1 MTNELVINARPH
13 ETRVAL
19 VDNGTV
25 VELHVKRG
33 PKQELVGNIYLGRVL
48 RVLPGMQAAF
58 VDIGI
63 DKPAFLYVTDVYTDL
78 HYWEQIMLQE
88 GYEDNSLETAAPL
101 RMRFLRG
108 SDINIEG
115 LLQEGQDILVQ
126 VSKEPLGTKGA
137 RLTSHITLPGRH
149 LVFMPTVGHIGI
161 SRRIEDDKERT
172 RLKKIMQE
180 LTPPSTGFIVRTV
193 SERAPKEKLKS
204 EMEFLTRLWTNIQ
217 KKRETS
223 SAPSLVH
230 KELTI
235 TLRAVRDLFTK
246 EIDRL
251 VIDSSEEYQSVM
263 EFIKTFAPNLRYS
276 VELYE
281 GREPIFDAHGI
292 EMEINRTLDKKIWL
306 KSGGYIVIESTEALT
321 AIDVNTGSYV
331 GKRNLDETIVKTNL
345 EAVKE
350 IAYQIRLRNIGG
362 LIVIDFIDMNREA
375 DRERVFLAL
384 KEALEGD
391 RNKTTV
397 LKMSELG
404 LIEMTRKRI
413 RENIN
418 LFLTE
423 PCLYCEGRG
432 RLKSPTTICYDIF
445 RELEREPLSGEEGKL
460 YLLVNP
466 EIEKVLKEEE
476 RYSVMELEKRINRH
490 IIIIGR
496 DDFHLEQHEISLQ
509 SSQGPLP

>member
-19 VDNGTV
+19 VENGTV
-25 VELHVKRG
+25 VELHLKRG
-33 PKQELVGNIYLGRVL
+33 SEQELLGNIYLGKVI

-63 DKPAFLYVTDVYTDL
+63 DKPAFLYVTDVYNDIRQ
-78 HYWEQIMLQE
+78 WEQIMLQE
-88 GYEDNSLETAAPL
+88 SDDENNQETVAPV
-101 RMRFLRG
+101 RMRFQRG

-115 LLQEGQDILVQ
+115 LLKEDQDILVQ
-126 VSKEPLGTKGA
+126 VSKEPMGTKGA

-149 LVFMPTVGHIGI
+149 LVYMPTVDHIGI
-161 SRRIEDDKERT
+161 SRRIENEKERT
-172 RLKKIMQE
+172 RLKKIMQD
-180 LTPPSTGFIVRTV
+180 LCPPGEGFIVRTV
-193 SERAPKEKLKS
+193 SESAPREKFKS
-204 EMEFLTRLWTNIQ
+204 EMEFLTKLWRNIQ
-217 KKRETS
+217 KKRDTC
-223 SAPSLVH
+223 SAPSILH

-235 TLRAVRDLFTK
+235 TLKAVRDLFTK

-251 VIDSSEEYQSVM
+251 VIDSREEYQSVM
-263 EFIKTFAPNLRYS
+263 EFIETFAPNLRYS

-281 GREPIFDAHGI
+281 GREPIFDAYGI
-292 EMEINRTLDKKIWL
+292 EMEINRALDKKIWL

-321 AIDVNTGSYV
+321 VIDVNTGSYV
-331 GKRNLDETIVKTNL
+331 GKRNLEETIAKTNL

-375 DRERVFLAL
+375 DKEKVFYAL
-384 KEALEGD
+384 KEALEKD
-391 RNKTTV
+391 KAKTAV
-397 LKMSELG
+397 LRMSELG
-404 LIEMTRKRI
+404 LIEMTRKRTK
-413 RENIN
+413 EDIN

-423 PCLYCEGRG
+423 SCPYCEGKG

-445 RELEREPLSGEEGKL
+445 RDLERESVSGDEGKV
-460 YLLVNP
+460 YLLVSP

-476 RYSVMELEKRINRH
+476 RYSIMELEKKINRR
-490 IIIIGR
+490 IIIVGKN
-496 DDFHLEQHEISLQ
+496 DFHLEQYEISLQ
-509 SSQGPLP
+509 

>member
-1 MTNELVINARPH
+1 MTNELIINARLH

-19 VDNGTV
+19 VENGTV

-33 PKQELVGNIYLGRVL
+33 SEMELVGNIYLGRVL

-63 DKPAFLYVTDVYTDL
+63 DKSAFLYVTDVYNDIR
-78 HYWEQIMLQE
+78 YWEQIMLKE
-88 GYEDNSLETAAPL
+88 EDEDNSLETVTSL
-101 RMRFLRG
+101 RIRFLKG
-108 SDINIEG
+108 GDINIEG

-149 LVFMPTVGHIGI
+149 LVFMPTVDHIGI
-161 SRRIEDDKERT
+161 SRRIEDEKERI
-172 RLKKIMQE
+172 RLKKIIQE
-180 LTPPSTGFIVRTV
+180 LRPPSVGFIVRTV
-193 SERAPKEKLKS
+193 SERALKDKLKS
-204 EMEFLTRLWTNIQ
+204 EMEFLTRLWANIQ
-217 KKRETS
+217 RRRETS
-223 SAPSLVH
+223 SAPSLLH

-251 VIDSSEEYQSVM
+251 VIDSKEEYKLIL
-263 EFIKTFAPNLRYS
+263 EFIETFAPNLRYS
-276 VELYE
+276 IELYE
-281 GREPIFDAHGI
+281 GREPIFDAYGI
-292 EMEINRTLDKKIWL
+292 DMEINRALEKKIWL

-331 GKRNLDETIVKTNL
+331 GKRNLEETIVKTNL

-362 LIVIDFIDMNREA
+362 LIVIDFIDMDREA
-375 DRERVFLAL
+375 DRERIFMTL
-384 KEALEGD
+384 KEALEKD
-391 RNKTTV
+391 RAKTTV
-397 LKMSELG
+397 VKMSELG
-404 LIEMTRKRI
+404 LIEMTRKRTK
-413 RENIN
+413 ENIN

-445 RELEREPLSGEEGKL
+445 RDMERESVSGEEDKI

-476 RYSVMELEKRINRH
+476 RYSVMELEKRINRR
-490 IIIIGR
+490 IIIIPK
-496 DDFHLEQHEISLQ
+496 DDFYLEQYEISLQ
-509 SSQGPLP
+509 

>member
-19 VDNGTV
+19 VENGTV

-33 PKQELVGNIYLGRVL
+33 SDQELVGNIYLGRVL

-63 DKPAFLYVTDVYTDL
+63 DKSAFLYVTDVYNDIR
-78 HYWEQIMLQE
+78 YWEQLMLQE
-88 GYEDNSLETAAPL
+88 VNEDNSLETVTPL
-101 RMRFLRG
+101 RMRFAKG
-108 SDINIEG
+108 NDVNIEG
-115 LLQEGQDILVQ
+115 LLQEGQDIMVQ

-137 RLTSHITLPGRH
+137 RLTSHVTLPGRH
-149 LVFMPTVGHIGI
+149 LVFMPTVDHIGI
-161 SRRIEDDKERT
+161 SRRIEDEKERV

-180 LTPPSTGFIVRTV
+180 LRPPNTGFIVRTV
-193 SERAPKEKLKS
+193 SERASKEKLKS
-204 EMEFLTRLWTNIQ
+204 ELEFLTRLWTNIQ
-217 KKRETS
+217 KKKEVS
-223 SAPSLVH
+223 SAPSLLH

-235 TLRAVRDLFTK
+235 TLRAVRDLFTR

-251 VIDSSEEYQSVM
+251 VIDSREEHQLIM
-263 EFIKTFAPNLRYS
+263 EFIDTFAPNLRYS

-281 GREPIFDAHGI
+281 GLEPLFDAYGI
-292 EMEINRTLDKKIWL
+292 EMEINRALDKKIWL
-306 KSGGYIVIESTEALT
+306 KSGGYIIIESTEALT

-331 GKRNLDETIVKTNL
+331 GKRNLEETIVKTNL

-362 LIVIDFIDMNREA
+362 LIVIDFIDMDREA
-375 DRERVFLAL
+375 NRDRVFLAL
-384 KEALEGD
+384 KEALEKD
-391 RNKTTV
+391 RAKTTV
-397 LKMSELG
+397 MKMSELG
-404 LIEMTRKRI
+404 LIEMTRKRT

-423 PCLYCEGRG
+423 TCLYCEGRG

-445 RELEREPLSGEEGKL
+445 RDLERESVSGEEGKV

-476 RYSVMELEKRINRH
+476 RYSVMELEKRINRR
-490 IIIIGR
+490 IIIIPK
-496 DDFHLEQHEISLQ
+496 DDFHIEQYEISLQ
-509 SSQGPLP
+509 